1 LYELSERS
9 DSESRPYYPGDD
21 MVDWNGISL
30 YYKGPD
36 FQNINQA
43 QPAGFVAE
51 TLAGYDP
58 YNVRG
63 STAPARK
70 DSS

>member
-1 LYELSERS
+1 
-9 DSESRPYYPGDD
+9 

-58 YNVRG
+58 YNVSG